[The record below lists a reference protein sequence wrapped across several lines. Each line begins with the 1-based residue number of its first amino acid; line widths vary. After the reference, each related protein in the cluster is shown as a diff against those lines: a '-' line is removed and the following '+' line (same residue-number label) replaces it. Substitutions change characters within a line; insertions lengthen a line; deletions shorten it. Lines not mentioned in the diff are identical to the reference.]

1 MVMDK
6 EDSKKSM
13 WDHVKSMWSSLPE
26 AIRLIATIL
35 SIAIALKA
43 LFPVAA
49 LEISGFNADPE
60 IIEPGGSSVL
70 SWEVSGA
77 DNITIEPGIGPVSS
91 NGSLSVSPSETTAY
105 KLTAT
110 DKGKEKVAMCTVTVS
125 NGSEEPLIISSFDSN
140 PNSIKQGE
148 SAFLNWHVTG
158 VSKVTIEPDI
168 GVTEPTGTLNVTPA
182 ITTTYKLTASNGDKE
197 DVAYC
202 TIAVEGNALSSENV
216 PSSELPSSEES
227 LTPQKDT
234 APQENSA
241 SEESPA
247 PGENPSPENPAPGEN
262 SVPQKN
268 AGSQENREFQENLPS
283 IDSFNAVPDAI
294 RQGENSV
301 LTWSVSGASKVSI
314 YPEIGTVGLT
324 GSQRISPG
332 ETTTYTL
339 TATNELGS
347 VDATRVVSVQEAFA
361 PASEEQVSTP
371 SPEFI
376 SKPEQL
382 SPADGT
388 IFDDS
393 TSRITLKWRPV
404 PGAASYTV
412 EIDEYDPGS
421 GLWLSESTGSR
432 IESGMTGT
440 SYSFE
445 PQVKARGRWRVWTV
459 GSDGQESEKSSWWNF
474 NYK

>member
-1 MVMDK
+1 MDK

-197 DVAYC
+197 DVAY
-202 TIAVEGNALSSENV
+202 V
-216 PSSELPSSEES
+216 PLLLKETLYPPRMS
-227 LTPQKDT
+227 LRQ
-234 APQENSA
+234 
-241 SEESPA
+241 
-247 PGENPSPENPAPGEN
+247 
-262 SVPQKN
+262 
-268 AGSQENREFQENLPS
+268 
-283 IDSFNAVPDAI
+283 SFH
-294 RQGENSV
+294 
-301 LTWSVSGASKVSI
+301 L
-314 YPEIGTVGLT
+314 
-324 GSQRISPG
+324 QR
-332 ETTTYTL
+332 
-339 TATNELGS
+339 
-347 VDATRVVSVQEAFA
+347 
-361 PASEEQVSTP
+361 
-371 SPEFI
+371 
-376 SKPEQL
+376 
-382 SPADGT
+382 
-388 IFDDS
+388 
-393 TSRITLKWRPV
+393 
-404 PGAASYTV
+404 
-412 EIDEYDPGS
+412 
-421 GLWLSESTGSR
+421 
-432 IESGMTGT
+432 
-440 SYSFE
+440 
-445 PQVKARGRWRVWTV
+445 KA
-459 GSDGQESEKSSWWNF
+459 
-474 NYK
+474 

>member
-1 MVMDK
+1 
-6 EDSKKSM
+6 
-13 WDHVKSMWSSLPE
+13 
-26 AIRLIATIL
+26 
-35 SIAIALKA
+35 
-43 LFPVAA
+43 
-49 LEISGFNADPE
+49 
-60 IIEPGGSSVL
+60 
-70 SWEVSGA
+70 
-77 DNITIEPGIGPVSS
+77 
-91 NGSLSVSPSETTAY
+91 
-105 KLTAT
+105 
-110 DKGKEKVAMCTVTVS
+110 
-125 NGSEEPLIISSFDSN
+125 
-140 PNSIKQGE
+140 
-148 SAFLNWHVTG
+148 
-158 VSKVTIEPDI
+158 
-168 GVTEPTGTLNVTPA
+168 
-182 ITTTYKLTASNGDKE
+182 
-197 DVAYC
+197 
-202 TIAVEGNALSSENV
+202 
-216 PSSELPSSEES
+216 
-227 LTPQKDT
+227 
-234 APQENSA
+234 
-241 SEESPA
+241 
-247 PGENPSPENPAPGEN
+247 
-262 SVPQKN
+262 
-268 AGSQENREFQENLPS
+268 
-283 IDSFNAVPDAI
+283 
-294 RQGENSV
+294 
-301 LTWSVSGASKVSI
+301 
-314 YPEIGTVGLT
+314 
-324 GSQRISPG
+324 
-332 ETTTYTL
+332 
-339 TATNELGS
+339 